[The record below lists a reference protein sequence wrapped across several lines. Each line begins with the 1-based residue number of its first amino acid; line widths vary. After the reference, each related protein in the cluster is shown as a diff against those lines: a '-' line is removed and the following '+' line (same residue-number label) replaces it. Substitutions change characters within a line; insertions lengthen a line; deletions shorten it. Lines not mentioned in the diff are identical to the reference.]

1 MPETTVVALEALP
14 LNLSLREPFAVAG
27 GAPETAHNLLVRVT
41 LADGS
46 IGIGEAA
53 PFTVVSG
60 ETQESA
66 AAAVATSRSLLMGQD
81 ARLLLRL
88 SQALGELLAEEPAAR
103 CALEQ
108 ALLDALLRHYHMPMW
123 AYFGGHATELETDI
137 TVTAGDR
144 LHASRAA
151 EAAAAQGFGTLKVK
165 VGGASPAEDAER
177 LREIRAA
184 APNLPLILDANGGYS
199 AEQALEL
206 LDRLAKLQLRVA
218 LFEQP
223 VHRSDKLGLLAVARR
238 GGVPICADESART
251 VADVRWLSASGAVQA
266 VNLKIMKSGLFE
278 TVAMYHLARSAGLE
292 LMIGGMIE
300 SVLAMTVS
308 ASLAAGLGGFAYV
321 DLDTP
326 LFIASHP
333 FRGGFAQHGAKLRV
347 GQIASGHGVSL

>member
-1 MPETTVVALEALP
+1 MPETTVVALEARPLHLP
-14 LNLSLREPFAVAG
+14 LREPFAVAG
-27 GAPETAHNLLVRVT
+27 GAPDTAHNLLVRVT

-46 IGIGEAA
+46 IGLGEAA
-53 PFTVVSG
+53 PFTVISG

-66 AAAVATSRSLLMGQD
+66 AAAVAASRSLLLGQD
-81 ARLLLRL
+81 VRSLRRL
-88 SQALGELLAEEPAAR
+88 SLGLGELLAEEPAAR

-108 ALLDALLRHYHMPMW
+108 ALLDALLRHHHMPMW
-123 AYFGGHATELETDI
+123 TYFGGHATELETDI
-137 TVTAGDR
+137 TITAGDR

-151 EAAAAQGFGTLKVK
+151 AAAAAQGFGTLKVK
-165 VGGASPAEDAER
+165 VGGATPAEDAER
-177 LREIRAA
+177 LRQIRAA
-184 APNLPLILDANGGYS
+184 APTLQLVLDANGGYS

-206 LDRLAKLQLRVA
+206 LERLVKLQLRVA

-223 VHRSDKLGLLAVARR
+223 VHRSDTLGLLAVARN

-251 VADVRWLSASGAVQA
+251 VADVRWLVATGAAQA
-266 VNLKIMKSGLFE
+266 VNLKIMKSGIFE
-278 TVAMYHLARSAGLE
+278 TLAMYHLARSAGLE

-300 SVLAMTVS
+300 SVLAMSVS
-308 ASLAAGLGGFAYV
+308 AHLAAGLGGFAYV

-333 FRGGFAQHGAKLRV
+333 FKGGFDQHGPKLRV